1 MYLRYAE
8 TVRHMKIITKNTLI
22 FLILLQRPMQNA
34 CARAHTHTHA
44 RTHARTQ
51 ARTHTHTHTRQTHLW
66 KKDTA
71 AELGGGELAQDE
83 GAGEAP
89 LGAYPGAWCAG
100 VVAEEEGRLQ
110 ELLLRPL

>member
-1 MYLRYAE
+1 MAVLGSPS
-8 TVRHMKIITKNTLI
+8 LI
-22 FLILLQRPMQNA
+22 SLVVSVDVKHHER
-34 CARAHTHTHA
+34 RVTTRTHA
-44 RTHARTQ
+44 RTHAR
-51 ARTHTHTHTRQTHLW
+51 THTRQTHLW